1 MRSIFGR
8 LHRWAGLL
16 TAAFLFFSGVTG
28 AVISWDHELDDL
40 LNSKLKDVTTAG
52 PA

>member
-1 MRSIFGR
+1 MRQLLGR

-28 AVISWDHELDDL
+28 AIISWDHELDEL
-40 LNSKLKDVTTAG
+40 LNSRLNDVSTEG
-52 PA
+52 P

>member
-16 TAAFLFFSGVTG
+16 TAGFLFFSGITG
-28 AVISWDHELDDL
+28 AIISWDHAIDDA
-40 LNSKLKDVTTAG
+40 LNKICST
-52 PA
+52 